1 MKMNKRFGA
10 FLLVILM
17 LMMAMVGCADIEKG
31 EIDWKP
37 SGKDP
42 AIESQ
47 PTAAPEKVVTF
58 GAYPSAAADS
68 AVSGILK
75 TYVRIDP
82 DTGVWTEYENTTE
95 KETETGMETKTIVA
109 RYDLQ
114 TGFYNYKETVNGAVT
129 VEKQYVLENGKYF
142 AVEPISWIILEE
154 KADSYV
160 LIARDI
166 LEAGIP
172 FLETYGVSTWADSS
186 IRDWLNG
193 TDAYAKGGTAYS
205 EKWNFI
211 NRAFTN
217 AQIAMI
223 KTSTLNT
230 KDNEAYGIAGGG
242 ETKDQIY
249 LLSAEEVAAYFG
261 ESLTAQCVGTP
272 YALHKG
278 LSATKDQGIWWLRSP
293 GYNTSFQGVDRNG
306 DVTSYGSADAQVGVR
321 PVICVSKQAI
331 S

>member
-1 MKMNKRFGA
+1 MMKLNKRFGA

-17 LMMAMVGCADIEKG
+17 LMLALVGCANIEEG
-31 EIDWKP
+31 EINWTPNGKEP
-37 SGKDP
+37 S
-42 AIESQ
+42 IESQ
-47 PTAAPEKVVTF
+47 PTVAPEKVVTF
-58 GAYPSAAADS
+58 GVYPSAQADAEIGS
-68 AVSGILK
+68 ILK
-75 TYVRIDP
+75 VNVRIDP
-82 DTGVWTEYENTTE
+82 DTGVWTEYEKTTE
-95 KETETGMETKTIVA
+95 TEGAAKTIVA

-114 TGFYNYKETVNGAVT
+114 SGFYHYKETVNGQVT
-129 VEKQYVLENGKYF
+129 VEKQYVEEKGKF
-142 AVEPISWIILEE
+142 FSVEPISWIILEE

-160 LIARDI
+160 LIAKDI
-166 LEAGIP
+166 LDTGFP
-172 FLETYGVSTWADSS
+172 FLETFGSSTWADSS
-186 IRDWLNG
+186 VRDWLNG
-193 TDAYAKGGTAYS
+193 TDAYAKGGTMYS

-242 ETKDQIY
+242 ETKDQVY

-261 ESLTAQCVGTP
+261 ETLTAQCVGTA

-306 DVTSYGSADAQVGVR
+306 DVTSYSAADVTVGVR

>member
-1 MKMNKRFGA
+1 MMKMNKRFGA

-17 LMMAMVGCADIEKG
+17 FVTAMIGCANIEEG

-37 SGKDP
+37 NGKDP

-47 PTAAPEKVVTF
+47 PTAAPEKIVTF
-58 GAYPSAAADS
+58 GAYPSAAADA

-75 TYVRIDP
+75 AHVRIDP
-82 DTGVWTEYENTTE
+82 DTGVWTEYEKTE
-95 KETETGMETKTIVA
+95 DNKTVTA
-109 RYDLQ
+109 NYDLQ
-114 TGFYNYKETVNGAVT
+114 TGFFNYKEVVDGNVT
-129 VEKQYVLENGKYF
+129 VEKTYVLENGKYF
-142 AVEPISWIILEE
+142 SVDPISWIVLAE
-154 KADSYV
+154 KDGCYV
-160 LIARDI
+160 LISKDI

-172 FLETYGVSTWADSS
+172 FLETFGTSTWADSS

-193 TDAYAKGGTAYS
+193 TDSYAKGGEDYS
-205 EKWNFI
+205 AKWNFI

-223 KTSTLNT
+223 QTTTLNT
-230 KDNEAYGIAGGG
+230 KDNASYGVAGGG
-242 ETKDQIY
+242 ETKDQVY

-261 ESLTAQCVGTP
+261 ETLTAQCVGTP

-278 LSATKDQGIWWLRSP
+278 LSAKKDQGIWWLRSP
-293 GYNTSFQGVDRNG
+293 GYNTAFQGVDRNG
-306 DVTSYGSADAQVGVR
+306 DVTSYGSADVTVGVR
-321 PVICVSKQAI
+321 PVICVSKQAV

>member
-1 MKMNKRFGA
+1 MMKMNKRFGA

-17 LMMAMVGCADIEKG
+17 LMMALVGCADIEKG
-31 EIDWKP
+31 EINWKP
-37 SGKDP
+37 TGKEP
-42 AIESQ
+42 GLESQ
-47 PTAAPEKVVTF
+47 PTAAPDKIVSF
-58 GAYPSAAADS
+58 GIYPSVAADS
-68 AVSGILK
+68 AVSGVLN

-82 DTGVWTEYENTTE
+82 DTGVWTEYEKTTE
-95 KETETGMETKTIVA
+95 AEGETKIVAA

-114 TGFYNYKETVNGAVT
+114 TGFYNYKETVNGEVT
-129 VEKQYVLENGKYF
+129 VEKTYVLENGKYF
-142 AVEPISWIILEE
+142 SVEPISWIILEE

-160 LIARDI
+160 LIAKDI
-166 LEAGIP
+166 LDTGFP

-193 TDAYAKGGTAYS
+193 TDAYAKGGEAYS
-205 EKWNFI
+205 TKWNFI

-217 AQIAMI
+217 DQIAMI
-223 KTSTLNT
+223 KTSTLVT
-230 KDNEAYGIAGGG
+230 KDNDAYGVAGGG

-249 LLSAEEVAAYFG
+249 LLSADEVATYFG
-261 ESLTAQCVGTP
+261 EALTAQCVGTP

-278 LSATKDQGIWWLRSP
+278 LSAKKGQGIWWLRSP

-306 DVTSYGSADAQVGVR
+306 DVTSYSAADVTVGVR